1 MSSISH
7 IRRKK
12 VPRSGAK
19 SGPKPVQT
27 YVSAELLTELQR
39 RDDWIQRLEAL
50 WRQHVDAALIAHSRP
65 ISYRSGR
72 LLVQVDAS
80 IWSDRIRQQRKRL
93 MQALRQ
99 NSLLVDLSE
108 LRVQVAPVSE
118 DAPGRK
124 IPRPDRLSA
133 ASAALLNAA
142 AGEIED
148 ARLREALQR
157 LSTHRERQR

>member
-7 IRRKK
+7 IRKK

-19 SGPKPVQT
+19 LGPKPVQS
-27 YVSAELLTELQR
+27 YVSGELLVQAQR
-39 RDDWIQRLEAL
+39 RGDWIQRLEGL
-50 WRQHVDAALIAHSRP
+50 WRQHVDTALMAHSRP

-80 IWSDRIRQQRKRL
+80 IWSDRIRQQRTRL

-99 NSLLVDLSE
+99 NAVLADLIE
-108 LRVQVAPVSE
+108 LTVRVAPVSE
-118 DAPGRK
+118 DAPGRGT
-124 IPRPDRLSA
+124 PRPDRLSA
-133 ASAALLNAA
+133 ASAALVSAA
-142 AGEIED
+142 AAEIED
-148 ARLREALQR
+148 PRLREALQR

>member
-1 MSSISH
+1 
-7 IRRKK
+7 
-12 VPRSGAK
+12 
-19 SGPKPVQT
+19 VQT
-27 YVSAELLTELQR
+27 YVSGELLSQLQR
-39 RDDWIQRLEAL
+39 RGDWIQRLEAL
-50 WRQHVDAALIAHSRP
+50 WRQHVDGALIAHSRP

-80 IWSDRIRQQRKRL
+80 IWGDRIRQQQQRL

-99 NSLLVDLSE
+99 HDPLIDLRE
-108 LRVQVAPVSE
+108 LRVQIAPVSE
-118 DAPGRK
+118 DAPGGK
-124 IPRPDRLSA
+124 SPRPDRLSA

-148 ARLREALQR
+148 PRLREALQR

>member
-7 IRRKK
+7 IRRQKA
-12 VPRSGAK
+12 PRLGAR
-19 SGPKPVQT
+19 SGPKPLQS
-27 YVSAELLTELQR
+27 YVSGGLLSELQR
-39 RDDWIQRLEAL
+39 RGNWIQRLEAL

-80 IWSDRIRQQRKRL
+80 IWGDRIRQQQKRL

-99 NSLLVDLSE
+99 HAALIDLRE
-108 LRVQVAPVSE
+108 LRVQVAPASE

-133 ASAALLNAA
+133 DSAAVLKAA
-142 AGEIED
+142 AREIED
-148 ARLREALQR
+148 PRLREALQR
-157 LSTHRERQR
+157 LSTHKERQA